1 MKTKLLC
8 LFYLLFLCSCSEK
21 IRGPNYNSHS
31 THNSTMAVRNS
42 IVNREDSRMKN
53 SMTKARKRAVK
64 SLPQIKKVKKKRG
77 RKLIN

>member
-1 MKTKLLC
+1 
-8 LFYLLFLCSCSEK
+8 
-21 IRGPNYNSHS
+21 
-31 THNSTMAVRNS
+31 MAGRTSV
-42 IVNREDSRMKN
+42 VNREDLRMKN